1 MQDVKEK
8 ETQTSR
14 MWGKCRRDTGKFQ
27 FLVLVLICL
36 WHPSDSSDLMAL
48 FSSKYLEFLSL
59 SLVIKTVLSSIIP
72 WSYLLAQESTDWLV
86 AFSSYSE
93 TDLCSCCF
101 PKEPEVI
108 ALQVHVG
115 DEAGRGSA
123 LCLLLLQPSEPS
135 LWLCRA
141 LLALLDSAGSSGLAH
156 LSKLSG
162 FSSPLGQS
170 DFCSF
175 GYSKLERN

>member
-1 MQDVKEK
+1 MVTTKAKRAEK
-8 ETQTSR
+8 EYVMFSVCAPTLTKQKQEVEFAF
-14 MWGKCRRDTGKFQ
+14 G
-27 FLVLVLICL
+27 VCL
-36 WHPSDSSDLMAL
+36 TLG
-48 FSSKYLEFLSL
+48 FSL
-59 SLVIKTVLSSIIP
+59 SLVIKTVPSSIIP
-72 WSYLLAQESTDWLV
+72 WSYTLAQESTDWLV
-86 AFSSYSE
+86 VFSSYSE
-93 TDLCSCCF
+93 TDLCSCSF

-123 LCLLLLQPSEPS
+123 LCLLLLQPSKPS
-135 LWLCRA
+135 LWLCWA
-141 LLALLDSAGSSGLAH
+141 LLGLLDSAGSSGLAH